1 MREYE
6 IVEHLKLED
15 LNIFL
20 VELSYRS
27 PHMHKEFEI
36 GMVLSGSVMVCANQK
51 NERFDPGDMMIFNPH
66 QSHELHA
73 YTIPSVLSLTSV
85 SSILNFLTRDN
96 GWTISRFIPAA
107 VGMIIYLWYEY
118 GFGKKFRLDHC
129 LASKRGYVRWITY
142 TVLILATLYFGSTL
156 AQSDFVYFRF

>member
-73 YTIPSVLSLTSV
+73 LTEHVLLLSVQAASGFCSRVYPSIRRLEFSNMKIGNMNKFHLLLTFP
-85 SSILNFLTRDN
+85 LLLF
-96 GWTISRFIPAA
+96 
-107 VGMIIYLWYEY
+107 
-118 GFGKKFRLDHC
+118 K
-129 LASKRGYVRWITY
+129 
-142 TVLILATLYFGSTL
+142 
-156 AQSDFVYFRF
+156 